1 MRRRLTLRAKDGL
14 NSAFVKSRANRRFC
28 YAGFAM
34 PKARK
39 ATATVEPPSIPQI
52 GDKVIPEGSDS
63 AWVVTQVSPSGDEV
77 SLGFEGTNL
86 DRFRVRTD
94 TTKFVDRAPRTS
106 KPVADANPR

>member
-1 MRRRLTLRAKDGL
+1 
-14 NSAFVKSRANRRFC
+14 
-28 YAGFAM
+28 M

-86 DRFRVRTD
+86 DRFRGRTD